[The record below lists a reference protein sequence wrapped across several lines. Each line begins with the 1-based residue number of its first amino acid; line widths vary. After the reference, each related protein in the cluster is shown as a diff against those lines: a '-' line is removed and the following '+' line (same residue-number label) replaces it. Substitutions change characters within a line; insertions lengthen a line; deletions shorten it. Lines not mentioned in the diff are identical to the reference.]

1 VILRRIST
9 FPLILFVLL
18 SLLYLLT
25 FSGNALAQ
33 SLLSDREW
41 LEQNTEVTD
50 ETETVFR
57 IEPAGQLTPLLP
69 SDLLSAPTKLLEAET
84 AQTESSVP
92 NISTSSLT
100 PPIPTLPFPTLP
112 LIEAEEDDRSFSS
125 SFFSKLFPWFSESD
139 QDSSNNAAND
149 SVAEKEPVETQPEW
163 ADTEFSGIFML
174 VAEIER
180 LLISNPDA
188 ARERYQEIEYQLEIE
203 ERTRLKVQLLYQL
216 NEWSSAEILADA
228 FLSERQQS
236 PLTPLIFY
244 YLNKA
249 LQSQNK
255 ALSQNLVLR
264 ERTAKTLEP
273 NLRSDYLRMLSDEAL
288 LQGDLFTAIQY
299 RLDELSNVET
309 SKMADL
315 KKLLRLLKEVQFVE
329 EIDNLSVNFPN
340 LTWLQ
345 EQIPSLKLEL
355 LVKQKHYREAL
366 ELVDRRLEL
375 ARETTDLEQI
385 ELLEQMQSSLT
396 TALNLNPR
404 RIGVILPLSSS
415 SAKVA
420 GLAQE
425 TLNGLWLALRA
436 NENTVVN
443 DNISDNTTSETIII
457 SGNLLLTDNVTTV
470 PQPKKIGDS
479 WELVVRDSH
488 LDPEKTKNAIR
499 ELVETEGVIAI
510 IGPLARKTSEAAAEE
525 AERLRVPLIS
535 LSLTASIP
543 ELGDYIFRNNQSW
556 KHEVQELLDYA
567 VSELHACRFL
577 ILYAKSREGRQKMR
591 LFWDAAVL
599 KGCEVVAVEGFKNEG
614 QKSLVKEFDTF
625 TGKVQRISTKEKS
638 ILNELKEKEVSIHN
652 FDAVFVAVGSGGV
665 KNLRLI
671 FPYSAVYKMGK
682 AAFLGDSGWNDAAL
696 PFAPGLR
703 GVKKPVFVDSFFPQA
718 KTPAMQKFLRLHE
731 RILYRHQNYLGPTP
745 YTAYAYDTLMILMK
759 LLKEEQNQSHRELRN
774 ALANMQVFRGVTGN
788 LRFDEKGEVQRE
800 MQLLTLRR
808 GKIQLLKK

>member
-1 VILRRIST
+1 
-9 FPLILFVLL
+9 
-18 SLLYLLT
+18 
-25 FSGNALAQ
+25 
-33 SLLSDREW
+33 
-41 LEQNTEVTD
+41 
-50 ETETVFR
+50 
-57 IEPAGQLTPLLP
+57 
-69 SDLLSAPTKLLEAET
+69 
-84 AQTESSVP
+84 
-92 NISTSSLT
+92 
-100 PPIPTLPFPTLP
+100 
-112 LIEAEEDDRSFSS
+112 
-125 SFFSKLFPWFSESD
+125 
-139 QDSSNNAAND
+139 
-149 SVAEKEPVETQPEW
+149 
-163 ADTEFSGIFML
+163 
-174 VAEIER
+174 
-180 LLISNPDA
+180 
-188 ARERYQEIEYQLEIE
+188 
-203 ERTRLKVQLLYQL
+203 
-216 NEWSSAEILADA
+216 
-228 FLSERQQS
+228 
-236 PLTPLIFY
+236 
-244 YLNKA
+244 
-249 LQSQNK
+249 
-255 ALSQNLVLR
+255 
-264 ERTAKTLEP
+264 
-273 NLRSDYLRMLSDEAL
+273 MLSDEAL
-288 LQGDLFTAIQY
+288 LQDDLFTAIQY
-299 RLDELSNVET
+299 RLDELNNVET
-309 SKMADL
+309 AKMADIE
-315 KKLLRLLKEVQFVE
+315 KLARLLKEVQFVE
-329 EIDNLSVNFPN
+329 ELKIILENYPN

-375 ARETTDLEQI
+375 AQETTDLEQI

-479 WELVVRDSH
+479 WELLVRDSH

-525 AERLRVPLIS
+525 AERLRAPLIS

-731 RILYRHQNYLGPTP
+731 RILYRHQNYLWPTP

>member
-1 VILRRIST
+1 LDNKVILHRVAT
-9 FPLILFVLL
+9 FQLIFCVLL
-18 SLLYLLT
+18 SLWSLQT

-33 SLLSDREW
+33 SILSDRAW
-41 LEQNTEVTD
+41 LEQNTKVID
-50 ETETVFR
+50 ATETTVK
-57 IEPAGQLTPLLP
+57 IEPSLQKTPLLA
-69 SDLLSAPTKLLEAET
+69 SDLLSAPTTLLEAEF

-92 NISTSSLT
+92 NVSTPVLT
-100 PPIPTLPFPTLP
+100 PPIPTLPS
-112 LIEAEEDDRSFSS
+112 IKAEEDEAIFYG

-139 QDSSNNAAND
+139 QESSNNSANN
-149 SVAEKEPVETQPEW
+149 SAVEKEMFDTQPEW
-163 ADTEFSGIFML
+163 ADTEFSGVFML

-236 PLTPLIFY
+236 PIKPLIFY

-255 ALSQNLVLR
+255 ALSQDLVLR
-264 ERTAKTLEP
+264 QLTAKTLEP

-288 LQGDLFTAIQY
+288 LQDDLFTAIQY
-299 RLDELSNVET
+299 RLDELNNVET
-309 SKMADL
+309 AKMADIE
-315 KKLLRLLKEVQFVE
+315 KLARLLKEVQFVE
-329 EIDNLSVNFPN
+329 ELKIILENYPN

-375 ARETTDLEQI
+375 AQETTDLEQI

>member
-1 VILRRIST
+1 
-9 FPLILFVLL
+9 
-18 SLLYLLT
+18 
-25 FSGNALAQ
+25 
-33 SLLSDREW
+33 
-41 LEQNTEVTD
+41 
-50 ETETVFR
+50 
-57 IEPAGQLTPLLP
+57 
-69 SDLLSAPTKLLEAET
+69 
-84 AQTESSVP
+84 
-92 NISTSSLT
+92 
-100 PPIPTLPFPTLP
+100 
-112 LIEAEEDDRSFSS
+112 
-125 SFFSKLFPWFSESD
+125 
-139 QDSSNNAAND
+139 
-149 SVAEKEPVETQPEW
+149 
-163 ADTEFSGIFML
+163 M
-174 VAEIER
+174 
-180 LLISNPDA
+180 
-188 ARERYQEIEYQLEIE
+188 EIE

-236 PLTPLIFY
+236 PIKPLIFY

-255 ALSQNLVLR
+255 ALSQDLVLR
-264 ERTAKTLEP
+264 QLTAKTLEP
-273 NLRSDYLRMLSDEAL
+273 KLRSDYLRMLSDEAL
-288 LQGDLFTAIQY
+288 LQDDLFTAIQY
-299 RLDELSNVET
+299 RLDELNNVET
-309 SKMADL
+309 AKMADIE
-315 KKLLRLLKEVQFVE
+315 KLARLLKEVQFVE
-329 EIDNLSVNFPN
+329 ELKIILENYPN

-375 ARETTDLEQI
+375 AQETTDLEQI

>member
-1 VILRRIST
+1 LDNKVILHRVAM
-9 FPLILFVLL
+9 FQLIFCVLL
-18 SLLYLLT
+18 SLWSLQT

-33 SLLSDREW
+33 SILSDHAW
-41 LEQNTEVTD
+41 LEQNTKVIDT
-50 ETETVFR
+50 TETTVK
-57 IEPAGQLTPLLP
+57 IEPSLQKTPLLA
-69 SDLLSAPTKLLEAET
+69 SDLLSAPTTLLEAEF

-92 NISTSSLT
+92 NVSTPVLT
-100 PPIPTLPFPTLP
+100 PPIPTLPS
-112 LIEAEEDDRSFSS
+112 IKAEEDEAIFYG

-139 QDSSNNAAND
+139 QESSNNSANN
-149 SVAEKEPVETQPEW
+149 SAVEKEMFDTQPEW
-163 ADTEFSGIFML
+163 ADTEFSGVFML

-236 PLTPLIFY
+236 PIKPLIFY

-255 ALSQNLVLR
+255 ALSQDLVLR
-264 ERTAKTLEP
+264 QLTAKTLEP

-288 LQGDLFTAIQY
+288 LQDDLFTAIQY
-299 RLDELSNVET
+299 RLDELNNVET
-309 SKMADL
+309 AKMADIE
-315 KKLLRLLKEVQFVE
+315 KLARLLKEVQFVE
-329 EIDNLSVNFPN
+329 ELKIILENYPN

-375 ARETTDLEQI
+375 AQETTDLEQI

>member
-1 VILRRIST
+1 VILHRNAT
-9 FPLILFVLL
+9 FPLIFCMLL
-18 SLLYLLT
+18 ILWSLQT
-25 FSGNALAQ
+25 FSGNAFAQ
-33 SLLSDREW
+33 SLLSDRAW
-41 LEQNTEVTD
+41 LEQNTELID
-50 ETETVFR
+50 ETETETAVK
-57 IEPAGQLTPLLP
+57 IEPDGQKTPLLP
-69 SDLLSAPTKLLEAET
+69 SDLLSAPAALLEAES
-84 AQTESSVP
+84 AQTESSFQNVITP
-92 NISTSSLT
+92 SLT
-100 PPIPTLPFPTLP
+100 PPIPTLPS
-112 LIEAEEDDRSFSS
+112 IKAEEDDAIFSG
-125 SFFSKLFPWFSESD
+125 SFFSKLFPWFSVSD
-139 QDSSNNAAND
+139 QESSNNSANN
-149 SVAEKEPVETQPEW
+149 PVTEMETFETQPEW
-163 ADTEFSGIFML
+163 ADTEFAGVFML

-188 ARERYQEIEYQLEIE
+188 ARERYLEIESQLEVE

-216 NEWSSAEILADA
+216 NEWSSAEILAEA

-236 PLTPLIFY
+236 PLSPLIFY

-273 NLRSDYLRMLSDEAL
+273 KLRSDYLRMLSDEAL
-288 LQGDLFTAIQY
+288 LHGDLFTAIQY

-309 SKMADL
+309 AKMADPE
-315 KKLLRLLKEVQFVE
+315 KLIRLLKEVQFVE
-329 EIDNLSVNFPN
+329 ELHNISVDFPN
-340 LTWLQ
+340 LSWLQ

-355 LVKQKHYREAL
+355 LVQQKRYREAL
-366 ELVDRRLEL
+366 EIVDLRLEL
-375 ARETTDLEQI
+375 ARVNADLEQI
-385 ELLEQMQSSLT
+385 ELLEQMQSNFT

-436 NENTVVN
+436 NEKTVLNENV
-443 DNISDNTTSETIII
+443 SDNRSFQKFEI
-457 SGNLLLTDNVTTV
+457 SSNFLQTDNVTVVAQANKTAG
-470 PQPKKIGDS
+470 P

-488 LDPEKTKNAIR
+488 LNSEKTKSAVR
-499 ELVETEGVIAI
+499 ELVEKERVIAI

-535 LSLTASIP
+535 LSLTAGIP

-556 KHEVQELLDYA
+556 KQEVQEVLDYA
-567 VSELHACRFL
+567 VSELQACRFL
-577 ILYAKSREGRQKMR
+577 ILYAKTREGRQKMR
-591 LFWDAAVL
+591 LFWEAAVL

-614 QKSLVKEFDTF
+614 QKSLVNEFDTF
-625 TGKVQRISTKEKS
+625 TGKSQRISAKEKS
-638 ILNELKEKEVSIHN
+638 ILKELKEKEVPVHN

-671 FPYSAVYKMGK
+671 FPYSAVYKMK
-682 AAFLGDSGWNDAAL
+682 NIAFLGDSGWNDAAL

-703 GVKKPVFVDSFFPQA
+703 GIRKPVFVDSFFPQA
-718 KTPAMQKFLRLHE
+718 KTLAMQQLLRLHE

-745 YTAYAYDTLMILMK
+745 YTAYAYDTLLILMK
-759 LLKEEQNQSHRELRN
+759 LLEEERNQSHRELRN
-774 ALANMQVFRGVTGN
+774 ALANMQIFPGVTGN

-808 GKIQLLKK
+808 GKIQLLK

>member
-1 VILRRIST
+1 MIVHRVAT
-9 FPLILFVLL
+9 FPLIFCMLL
-18 SLLYLLT
+18 ILSSLQT
-25 FSGNALAQ
+25 FSGNAFAQ
-33 SLLSDREW
+33 SLLSDLAW
-41 LEQNTEVTD
+41 LEQNIEVTD
-50 ETETVFR
+50 ETETGTSVKR
-57 IEPAGQLTPLLP
+57 EPAGQKTPLLP
-69 SDLLSAPTKLLEAET
+69 SDLLSAPTTLIET
-84 AQTESSVP
+84 ESAQTESSFLNV
-92 NISTSSLT
+92 STPSLT
-100 PPIPTLPFPTLP
+100 PPIPTLPS
-112 LIEAEEDDRSFSS
+112 IKAEEDDTIFSG
-125 SFFSKLFPWFSESD
+125 SFFSKLFPWFSAND
-139 QDSSNNAAND
+139 QESSNNSANNAAG
-149 SVAEKEPVETQPEW
+149 EKETFDTQPEW
-163 ADTEFSGIFML
+163 ADTEFSGVFML

-188 ARERYQEIEYQLEIE
+188 ARERYLEIEYQLEVE

-216 NEWSSAEILADA
+216 NEWSSAELLAEA

-236 PLTPLIFY
+236 PLTPIIFY

-264 ERTAKTLEP
+264 ELTAKTLEP
-273 NLRSDYLRMLSDEAL
+273 NLRSDYLHMLSDEAL

-309 SKMADL
+309 AKMADPEQ
-315 KKLLRLLKEVQFVE
+315 LLRLLKEVQFVE
-329 EIDNLSVNFPN
+329 ELHNISINFPN

-345 EQIPSLKLEL
+345 EQIPSLKLKL
-355 LVKQKHYREAL
+355 LVKQKRYREVL
-366 ELVDRRLEL
+366 ELVDQRLDL
-375 ARETTDLEQI
+375 ARVSADLEQI
-385 ELLEQMQSSLT
+385 ELLEQMQSNFT

-436 NENTVVN
+436 NEKTALNE
-443 DNISDNTTSETIII
+443 NISDNTTSPKNEI
-457 SGNLLLTDNVTTV
+457 SGDLLLTDNLITN
-470 PQPKKIGDS
+470 PQLKKTAGP

-488 LDPEKTKNAIR
+488 LNPAKTKSAVR
-499 ELVETEGVIAI
+499 ELVEKERVIAV

-535 LSLTASIP
+535 LSLTAGIP

-556 KHEVQELLDYA
+556 KQEVQELLDYA
-567 VSELHACRFL
+567 VSELQACRFL
-577 ILYAKSREGRQKMR
+577 ILYAKTREGRQKMR
-591 LFWDAAVL
+591 LFWDATVL

-614 QKSLVKEFDTF
+614 QKSLVNEFDTF
-625 TGKVQRISTKEKS
+625 TGKIQRISAKENS
-638 ILNELKEKEVSIHN
+638 ILKELKEKEVPIHN

-671 FPYSAVYKMGK
+671 FPYSAVYKMEK

-696 PFAPGLR
+696 PFASGLR

-718 KTPAMQKFLRLHE
+718 KTPAMQQLLRLHE

-759 LLKEEQNQSHRELRN
+759 LLKEERNQSHRELRN
-774 ALANMQVFRGVTGN
+774 ALANMDVFQGVTGN
-788 LRFDEKGEVQRE
+788 LRFDKKGEIQRE

-808 GKIQLLKK
+808 GRIKLLNE

>member
-1 VILRRIST
+1 MILRRIST
-9 FPLILFVLL
+9 FPLILCFLL
-18 SLLYLLT
+18 SLWYLST

-50 ETETVFR
+50 ETETVFW
-57 IEPAGQLTPLLP
+57 IDPAGKKTPLLP
-69 SDLLSAPTKLLEAET
+69 SDLLSAPTTLLDVET
-84 AQTESSVP
+84 AQTENSVP
-92 NISTSSLT
+92 NISTYSFT
-100 PPIPTLPFPTLP
+100 PPIPILP
-112 LIEAEEDDRSFSS
+112 LIEAEEDDRSFSG
-125 SFFSKLFPWFSESD
+125 SFFSKLFPWFSKSD

-149 SVAEKEPVETQPEW
+149 SVAEQEPIETQPEW
-163 ADTEFSGIFML
+163 ADTEFSGVFML

-216 NEWSSAEILADA
+216 NEWSSAEILAEA

-264 ERTAKTLEP
+264 ELTAKTLEP
-273 NLRSDYLRMLSDEAL
+273 NLRSDYLHMLSDEAL
-288 LQGDLFTAIQY
+288 LQGDLLTAIQY

-309 SKMADL
+309 AKMADTEQ
-315 KKLLRLLKEVQFVE
+315 LLRLLKEVQLVE
-329 EIDNLSVNFPN
+329 ELHNISINFPN

-345 EQIPSLKLEL
+345 EQILSLKLKL
-355 LVKQKHYREAL
+355 LVKQKRYREGL
-366 ELVDRRLEL
+366 ELVDQRLDL
-375 ARETTDLEQI
+375 ARVSADLEQI
-385 ELLEQMQSSLT
+385 ELLEQMQRNFT
-396 TALNLNPR
+396 TALNLNAH

-436 NENTVVN
+436 NGKTALNE
-443 DNISDNTTSETIII
+443 NISDNTTSPKNEI
-457 SGNLLLTDNVTTV
+457 SGDLLLTDNEITNPQLKKTAV
-470 PQPKKIGDS
+470 P

-488 LDPEKTKNAIR
+488 LDPEKTKSAVR
-499 ELVETEGVIAI
+499 ELVEKERVIAV
-510 IGPLARKTSEAAAEE
+510 IGPLARRTSEAAAEE

-535 LSLTASIP
+535 LSLTAGIP

-556 KHEVQELLDYA
+556 KQEVQELLDYA
-567 VSELHACRFL
+567 VSELQACRFL
-577 ILYAKSREGRQKMR
+577 ILYAKTREGRTKMR

-614 QKSLVKEFDTF
+614 QKSLVNEFDTF
-625 TGKVQRISTKEKS
+625 TGKIQRISAEENS
-638 ILNELKEKEVSIHN
+638 ILKELKEKEVPIHN

-665 KNLRLI
+665 NNLRLI
-671 FPYSAVYKMGK
+671 FPYSAVYKMEK
-682 AAFLGDSGWNDAAL
+682 ATFLGDSGWNDAAL

-718 KTPAMQKFLRLHE
+718 ETPAMQQLLRLHE
-731 RILYRHQNYLGPTP
+731 RILYRHQNYLGPTH

-759 LLKEEQNQSHRELRN
+759 LLKEERNQSHRDLRN
-774 ALANMQVFRGVTGN
+774 ALANMEIFPGVTGN
-788 LRFDEKGEVQRE
+788 LRFDEKGEVQRV

-808 GKIQLLKK
+808 GKIQLLKKRY

>member
-1 VILRRIST
+1 MILRRIST
-9 FPLILFVLL
+9 FPLILCFLL
-18 SLLYLLT
+18 SLWYLST

-50 ETETVFR
+50 ETETVFW
-57 IEPAGQLTPLLP
+57 IDPAGKKTPLLP
-69 SDLLSAPTKLLEAET
+69 SDLLSAPTTLLDVET
-84 AQTESSVP
+84 AQTENSVP
-92 NISTSSLT
+92 NISTYSFT
-100 PPIPTLPFPTLP
+100 PPIPILP
-112 LIEAEEDDRSFSS
+112 LIEAEEDDRSFSG
-125 SFFSKLFPWFSESD
+125 SFFSKLFPWFSKSD

-149 SVAEKEPVETQPEW
+149 SVAEQEPIETQPEW
-163 ADTEFSGIFML
+163 ADTEFSGVFML

-216 NEWSSAEILADA
+216 NEWSSAEILAEA

-255 ALSQNLVLR
+255 ALLH
-264 ERTAKTLEP
+264 
-273 NLRSDYLRMLSDEAL
+273 
-288 LQGDLFTAIQY
+288 GDLFTAIQY

-309 SKMADL
+309 AKMADL
-315 KKLLRLLKEVQFVE
+315 EKLLRLLKEVQFVE
-329 EIDNLSVNFPN
+329 EIHNLSVNFPN

-345 EQIPSLKLEL
+345 EQLPSLELEL

-366 ELVDRRLEL
+366 DLVDQRLEL
-375 ARETTDLEQI
+375 ARESADLEQI
-385 ELLEQMQSSLT
+385 ELLEQMQSNLT
-396 TALNLNPR
+396 RGLNLNPR

-443 DNISDNTTSETIII
+443 DNISDNTTSETNII

-470 PQPKKIGDS
+470 PQPNKIGDS

-488 LDPEKTKNAIR
+488 LDPEKTKSAIR
-499 ELVETEGVIAI
+499 DLVETEGVIAI
-510 IGPLARKTSEAAAEE
+510 IGPLARVTSEAAAEE

-535 LSLTASIP
+535 LSLTAGIP

-556 KHEVQELLDYA
+556 KQEVQELLDYA
-567 VSELHACRFL
+567 VSELQACRFL
-577 ILYAKSREGRQKMR
+577 ILYAKTREGRQKMR
-591 LFWDAAVL
+591 LFWEAAVL
-599 KGCEVVAVEGFKNEG
+599 KGCEVVAVEGFKNVG
-614 QKSLVKEFDTF
+614 QKSLVNEFDTF
-625 TGKVQRISTKEKS
+625 TGKRKRISATEKS
-638 ILNELKEKEVSIHN
+638 ILKQIKEKEVPIHN

-665 KNLRLI
+665 NNLRLI
-671 FPYSAVYKMGK
+671 FPYSAVYKMEK
-682 AAFLGDSGWNDAAL
+682 ATFLGDSGWNDAAL

-718 KTPAMQKFLRLHE
+718 ETPAMQQLLRLHE
-731 RILYRHQNYLGPTP
+731 RILYRHQNYLGPTH

-759 LLKEEQNQSHRELRN
+759 LLKEERNQSHRDLRN
-774 ALANMQVFRGVTGN
+774 ALANMEIFPGVTGN
-788 LRFDEKGEVQRE
+788 LRFDEKGEVQRV

-808 GKIQLLKK
+808 GKIQLLKKRY

>member
-1 VILRRIST
+1 LDNKVILRRYST
-9 FPLILFVLL
+9 FPLILCVLL
-18 SLLYLLT
+18 SLWYLLI
-25 FSGNALAQ
+25 FSGDASAQ
-33 SLLSDREW
+33 SLLSDRAW
-41 LEQNTEVTD
+41 LENNTEVTD

-57 IEPAGQLTPLLP
+57 IEPAGQNTPLLP
-69 SDLLSAPTKLLEAET
+69 SDLLSAPTTLLEVET

-100 PPIPTLPFPTLP
+100 LPIPTLS
-112 LIEAEEDDRSFSS
+112 LIEAEEHDRSFSG
-125 SFFSKLFPWFSESD
+125 SFFNNIFPWFSKSD
-139 QDSSNNAAND
+139 QNSSNNAAND
-149 SVAEKEPVETQPEW
+149 SFAENEPVETQSEW
-163 ADTEFSGIFML
+163 ANTEFTGIFML

-188 ARERYQEIEYQLEIE
+188 ARERYQEIEHQLEIE
-203 ERTRLKVQLLYQL
+203 ERTRIKVQLLYQL
-216 NEWSSAEILADA
+216 NEWSSAEILAKA

-236 PLTPLIFY
+236 PLSPLIFY

-249 LQSQNK
+249 LLSQNK

-288 LQGDLFTAIQY
+288 LQGDLFSAIQY

-309 SKMADL
+309 AKMADL
-315 KKLLRLLKEVQFVE
+315 EKLLRLLKEVQFVE
-329 EIDNLSVNFPN
+329 KIHNLSVNFPN

-345 EQIPSLKLEL
+345 EKIPLLKLEL

-366 ELVDRRLEL
+366 ELLDQQLEL
-375 ARETTDLEQI
+375 AHETSDLGQI
-385 ELLEQMQSSLT
+385 ELLEQTQSSLT

-436 NENTVVN
+436 YENTVVN
-443 DNISDNTTSETIII
+443 DNISNNTTSQTIII
-457 SGNLLLTDNVTTV
+457 SRNLLLKDNVTIV
-470 PQPKKIGDS
+470 PQPLKIEDS

-499 ELVETEGVIAI
+499 ELVETEGVIAV

-535 LSLTASIP
+535 LSLTAGVP

-556 KHEVQELLDYA
+556 KQEVQELLDYA
-567 VSELHACRFL
+567 VSELQACRFL
-577 ILYAKSREGRQKMR
+577 ILYAKTREGRQKMR
-591 LFWDAAVL
+591 LFWEAAVL
-599 KGCEVVAVEGFKNEG
+599 KGCEVVAVEGFKNVG
-614 QKSLVKEFDTF
+614 QKSLVNEFDTF
-625 TGKVQRISTKEKS
+625 TGKRKRISATEKS
-638 ILNELKEKEVSIHN
+638 ILKQIKEKEVPIHN

-703 GVKKPVFVDSFFPQA
+703 GVKKPIFVDSFFPQS
-718 KTPAMQKFLRLHE
+718 KTPAMQQLLRLHE
-731 RILYRHQNYLGPTP
+731 RILYQHQNYLGPTH

-759 LLKEEQNQSHRELRN
+759 LLKEERNQSHSDLRS
-774 ALANMQVFRGVTGN
+774 ALANMQIFPGVTGN
-788 LRFDEKGEVQRE
+788 LRFDEKGEIQRE
-800 MQLLTLRR
+800 MQILTLHR
-808 GKIQLLKK
+808 GKIKLLKK

>member
-1 VILRRIST
+1 MILRRIST
-9 FPLILFVLL
+9 FPLILCFLL
-18 SLLYLLT
+18 SLWYLST

-50 ETETVFR
+50 ETETVFW
-57 IEPAGQLTPLLP
+57 IDPAGKKTPLLP
-69 SDLLSAPTKLLEAET
+69 SDLLSAPTTLLDVET
-84 AQTESSVP
+84 AQTENSVP
-92 NISTSSLT
+92 NISTYSFT
-100 PPIPTLPFPTLP
+100 PPIPILP
-112 LIEAEEDDRSFSS
+112 LIEAEEDDRSFSG
-125 SFFSKLFPWFSESD
+125 SFFSKLFPWFSKSD

-149 SVAEKEPVETQPEW
+149 SVAEQEPIETQPEW
-163 ADTEFSGIFML
+163 ADTEFSGVFML

-216 NEWSSAEILADA
+216 NEWSSAEILAEA

-264 ERTAKTLEP
+264 ELTAKTLEP
-273 NLRSDYLRMLSDEAL
+273 NLRSDYLHMLSDEAL
-288 LQGDLFTAIQY
+288 LQGDLLTAIQY

-309 SKMADL
+309 AKMADPEQ
-315 KKLLRLLKEVQFVE
+315 LLRLLKEVQLVE
-329 EIDNLSVNFPN
+329 ELHNISINFPN

-345 EQIPSLKLEL
+345 EQILSLKLKL
-355 LVKQKHYREAL
+355 LVKQKRYREVL
-366 ELVDRRLEL
+366 ELVDQRLDL
-375 ARETTDLEQI
+375 ARVSADLEQI
-385 ELLEQMQSSLT
+385 ELLEQMQSNFT
-396 TALNLNPR
+396 TALNVNAR

-436 NENTVVN
+436 NGKTALNE
-443 DNISDNTTSETIII
+443 NISDNTTSPKNEI
-457 SGNLLLTDNVTTV
+457 SGDLLLTDNEITNPQLKKTAV
-470 PQPKKIGDS
+470 P

-488 LDPEKTKNAIR
+488 LDPEKTKSAVR
-499 ELVETEGVIAI
+499 ELVEKERVIAV
-510 IGPLARKTSEAAAEE
+510 IGPLARRTSEAAAEE

-535 LSLTASIP
+535 LSLTAGIP

-556 KHEVQELLDYA
+556 KQEVQELLDYA
-567 VSELHACRFL
+567 VSELQACRFL
-577 ILYAKSREGRQKMR
+577 ILYAKTREGRTKMR

-614 QKSLVKEFDTF
+614 QKSLVNEFDTF
-625 TGKVQRISTKEKS
+625 TGKIQRISAEENS
-638 ILNELKEKEVSIHN
+638 ILKELKEKEVPILN

-671 FPYSAVYKMGK
+671 FPYSAVYKMEK
-682 AAFLGDSGWNDAAL
+682 AVFLGDSGWNDAAL
-696 PFAPGLR
+696 PFAPGIR

-718 KTPAMQKFLRLHE
+718 KTPAMQQLLRLHE

-759 LLKEEQNQSHRELRN
+759 LLKEERNQSHWELRN
-774 ALANMQVFRGVTGN
+774 ALANMQIFPGVTGN

-800 MQLLTLRR
+800 LQLLTLRR

>member
-1 VILRRIST
+1 MILRRIST
-9 FPLILFVLL
+9 FPLILCFLL
-18 SLLYLLT
+18 SLWYLST

-50 ETETVFR
+50 ETETVFW
-57 IEPAGQLTPLLP
+57 IDPAGKKTPLLP
-69 SDLLSAPTKLLEAET
+69 SDLLSAPTTLLDVET
-84 AQTESSVP
+84 AQTENSVP
-92 NISTSSLT
+92 NISTYSFT
-100 PPIPTLPFPTLP
+100 PPIPILP
-112 LIEAEEDDRSFSS
+112 LIEAEEDDRSFSG
-125 SFFSKLFPWFSESD
+125 SFFSKLFPWFSKSD

-149 SVAEKEPVETQPEW
+149 SVAEQEPIETQPEW
-163 ADTEFSGIFML
+163 ADTEFSGVFML

-216 NEWSSAEILADA
+216 NEWSSAEILAEA

-255 ALSQNLVLR
+255 AP
-264 ERTAKTLEP
+264 K
-273 NLRSDYLRMLSDEAL
+273 LRSDYLRMLSDEAL

-309 SKMADL
+309 AKMADL
-315 KKLLRLLKEVQFVE
+315 EKLLRLLKEVQFVE
-329 EIDNLSVNFPN
+329 EIHNLSVNFPN

-345 EQIPSLKLEL
+345 EQLPSLELEL

-366 ELVDRRLEL
+366 DLVDQRLEL
-375 ARETTDLEQI
+375 ARESADLEQI
-385 ELLEQMQSSLT
+385 ELLEQMQSNLT
-396 TALNLNPR
+396 RGLNLNPR

-443 DNISDNTTSETIII
+443 DNISDNTTSETNII

-470 PQPKKIGDS
+470 PQPNKIGDS

-488 LDPEKTKNAIR
+488 LDPEKTKSAIR
-499 ELVETEGVIAI
+499 DLVETEGVIAI
-510 IGPLARKTSEAAAEE
+510 IGPLARVTSEAAAEE

-535 LSLTASIP
+535 LSLTAGIP

-556 KHEVQELLDYA
+556 KQEVQELLDYA
-567 VSELHACRFL
+567 VSELQACRFL
-577 ILYAKSREGRQKMR
+577 ILYAKTREGRQKMR
-591 LFWDAAVL
+591 LFWEAAVL
-599 KGCEVVAVEGFKNEG
+599 KGCEVVAVEGFKNVG
-614 QKSLVKEFDTF
+614 QKSLVNEFDTF
-625 TGKVQRISTKEKS
+625 TGKRKRISATEKS
-638 ILNELKEKEVSIHN
+638 ILKQIKEKEVPIHN

-665 KNLRLI
+665 NNLRLI
-671 FPYSAVYKMGK
+671 FPYSAVYKMEK
-682 AAFLGDSGWNDAAL
+682 ATFLGDSGWNDAAL

-718 KTPAMQKFLRLHE
+718 ETPAMQQLLRLHE
-731 RILYRHQNYLGPTP
+731 RILYRHQNYLGPTH

-759 LLKEEQNQSHRELRN
+759 LLKEERNQSHRDLRN
-774 ALANMQVFRGVTGN
+774 ALANMEIFPGVTGN
-788 LRFDEKGEVQRE
+788 LRFDEKGEVQRV

-808 GKIQLLKK
+808 GKIQLLKKRY